1 MEFRIDILDD
11 RLEAIEAENERERV
25 RLYFELWRKGAVDPL
40 CDLGVVVIVTLDGG
54 PRPSRVVVNDGQGDE
69 VAVPALALA
78 GSAPRGCYGP
88 VRR

>member
-1 MEFRIDILDD
+1 MELRIDILDD

-54 PRPSRVVVNDGQGDE
+54 PRPSRVVVNDGQGYGD
-69 VAVPALALA
+69 PALALA